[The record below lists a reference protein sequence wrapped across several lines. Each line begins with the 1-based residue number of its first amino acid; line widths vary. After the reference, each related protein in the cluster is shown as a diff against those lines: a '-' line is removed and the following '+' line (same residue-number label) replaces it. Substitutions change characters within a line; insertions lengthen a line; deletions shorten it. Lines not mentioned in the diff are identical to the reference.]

1 MYDTSVEDALIGS
14 YLQNLLDRNDAMIY
28 KLIAKIAKVNRKRRD
43 VSAKLTKVMKELEKN
58 KKIIVEMER
67 KLAKDT
73 VSAKND
79 GESVVKVDE
88 EMIALTEQNDED
100 TLTGLDE

>member
-1 MYDTSVEDALIGS
+1 
-14 YLQNLLDRNDAMIY
+14 
-28 KLIAKIAKVNRKRRD
+28 
-43 VSAKLTKVMKELEKN
+43 
-58 KKIIVEMER
+58 MER

>member
-1 MYDTSVEDALIGS
+1 VEDALIGS

-58 KKIIVEMER
+58 KKIIVEVYI
-67 KLAKDT
+67 K
-73 VSAKND
+73 
-79 GESVVKVDE
+79 
-88 EMIALTEQNDED
+88 IF
-100 TLTGLDE
+100 